1 MGESTEQMSAREGAV
16 RHLQSAVTTESTAE
30 KNYHI
35 KEALQ
40 LLDVSADDA

>member
-16 RHLQSAVTTESTAE
+16 QHLQNAVTTESTAE

-40 LLDVSADDA
+40 LLDVSADSA

>member
-16 RHLQSAVTTESTAE
+16 QHLQNAVTTESTAE

-35 KEALQ
+35 KQALQ
-40 LLDVSADDA
+40 LLDVSSTNV